1 MGSCFSKSSDDFP
14 GKGHSL
20 GTSSAGIAAPPRS
33 QHVHTHQAAAA
44 SGGRRLG
51 GREDDGESPR
61 EKARRAAEERIQKD
75 KKGKKISPEF
85 MKRNAHN
92 L

>member
-1 MGSCFSKSSDDFP
+1 KPSDDFP

-20 GTSSAGIAAPPRS
+20 GTSSAGVAAAPARS
-33 QHVHTHQAAAA
+33 QHVHTHQAAGA
-44 SGGRRLG
+44 SGGHRLG

-61 EKARRAAEERIQKD
+61 EKARRAAEARIKVSKD
-75 KKGKKISPEF
+75 KKKISPEF